1 MPFFQLMARSA
12 TVRMWPL
19 SKTKKV
25 ESDDDDDE
33 DQEISEDPPLEPPLR
48 QRMMMSKEK
57 LNNFLSPF
65 DPLSLRDDF

>member
-25 ESDDDDDE
+25 ESDEDDDE
-33 DQEISEDPPLEPPLR
+33 DQEISEEPPP
-48 QRMMMSKEK
+48 KAAIKAE
-57 LNNFLSPF
+57 
-65 DPLSLRDDF
+65 DDDVEGEA